1 MFNNKNNNKMP
12 FILTEN
18 SIDFTNADL
27 NEICDFIFD
36 LLNRQRN
43 AAKTTV

>member
-1 MFNNKNNNKMP
+1 MP